1 MKKYYTMYD
10 QSSQTVGGK
19 NYIQVGIGER
29 NKYVDIGQ
37 IRYEPH
43 FKDYLRAPEG
53 LDQSKI
59 MAGYT
64 DQYTE
69 DTTVDPKIKPTFPGD
84 PDWDDN
90 DDSGKVIPDNVP
102 ADTGLKW
109 AFIGIG
115 IAGVVL
121 LVVTLVCCMRTK

>member
-1 MKKYYTMYD
+1 
-10 QSSQTVGGK
+10 
-19 NYIQVGIGER
+19 
-29 NKYVDIGQ
+29 
-37 IRYEPH
+37 
-43 FKDYLRAPEG
+43 
-53 LDQSKI
+53 

-69 DTTVDPKIKPTFPGD
+69 DTTVDPKLTPTYPGD

-90 DDSGKVIPDNVP
+90 DNGGKVIPDNVP

-115 IAGVVL
+115 IAGIVL
-121 LVVTLVCCMRTK
+121 LIVTLVCCMRSKQRAKSYEYKTYATNKEEVEKLDNSLDYSGAQHEINR